1 VYKTVW
7 QTVFL
12 HQYDKEHAMKTRYL
26 SVGLCLALFGALLFT
41 PMGAMAKSPPNG
53 YHDIEPQDLLKGLSL
68 FGLLW
73 GGLCF
78 TDDTLALFANE
89 YSHCLAAFCGPD
101 VRVIAFAWD
110 GGRSIA
116 LTCRSG
122 SSSSPFRVVVTAQ
135 CNDAGKLVAV
145 VCDHDLTLP
154 GGERVPC
161 NQPVAIETIM
171 HALALDRRAR
181 ALDGAYDLTIKTLK
195 SSLSCKKPTADRL
208 SGKTIVR
215 GSAPTSVTTFRTVTN
230 VTVWAFLPGTL
241 HVISN
246 TFKLDNWGIGG
257 SGRHLDMIYVGK
269 FHLVPDFGYT
279 KPVAHF
285 NAKINNG
292 RVYFDFKIWTV
303 NPSNAVLSQTEY
315 AGMQEAFRTNA
326 PFRRVGVGA
335 ALFAMDTEV
344 HVVTNLPVL
353 FKTSTSGYKAGS
365 VKQK

>member
-1 VYKTVW
+1 
-7 QTVFL
+7 
-12 HQYDKEHAMKTRYL
+12 
-26 SVGLCLALFGALLFT
+26 
-41 PMGAMAKSPPNG
+41 MAKSPPNG
-53 YHDIEPQDLLKGLSL
+53 YHELDPRELLKGLNL

-73 GGLCF
+73 GGKCF
-78 TDDTLALFANE
+78 KDDTRATFMND
-89 YSHCLAAFCGPD
+89 YSRDLAAFFGPD
-101 VRVIAFAWD
+101 IHVVACTRTGA
-110 GGRSIA
+110 RSMA

-122 SSSSPFRVVVTAQ
+122 DSTNVLRVAVTLV
-135 CNDAGKLVAV
+135 CNDAGAIASV